1 MRLMR
6 RSQWVFL
13 VSLLLAGM
21 IIACL
26 NTTDDEDLEIKP
38 TFILTPYATITP
50 TPTATP
56 LVPPTPTPSPT
67 PETDIYVVVPGDTLS
82 GIAARYGVSTQSLM
96 SLNGLSP
103 SDILSVGQELRVPK
117 R

>member
-1 MRLMR
+1 MSHSR
-6 RSQWVFL
+6 WVFL
-13 VSLLLAGM
+13 VSLLFLGM
-21 IIACL
+21 VTACL
-26 NTTDDEDLEIKP
+26 TAPEEENLELRP

-56 LVPPTPTPSPT
+56 LQSPTPTTTPT

-82 GIAARYGVSTQSLM
+82 GIAAEYGVSTRELM
-96 SLNGLSP
+96 NLNGLNSG
-103 SDILSVGQELRVPK
+103 DLLSVGQELRVPK